1 MNRRQL
7 LKLLALGVVGH
18 TLDIDRLLWVP
29 GQKKIFL
36 PATGISYADIVAI
49 ELERITPH
57 IRTLFERDDVFY
69 NTFKTGKFLGDKIP
83 LVSSRDMRIPLQLG
97 IDWGKDESYSFG
109 MGRNVEVCKDNRG
122 SSTEVPQV
130 TTNKADDSLRSEE
143 D

>member
-7 LKLLALGVVGH
+7 LKLLALGIVGH

-36 PATGISYADIVAI
+36 PTGGISYASII
-49 ELERITPH
+49 EAELARITPK
-57 IRTLFERDDVFY
+57 IKTLFERDDVFY
-69 NTFKTGKFLGDKIP
+69 NTFRTGKFLSGRGHEI
-83 LVSSRDMRIPLQLG
+83 RIPLQLG

-122 SSTEVPQV
+122 SGTEVPQI